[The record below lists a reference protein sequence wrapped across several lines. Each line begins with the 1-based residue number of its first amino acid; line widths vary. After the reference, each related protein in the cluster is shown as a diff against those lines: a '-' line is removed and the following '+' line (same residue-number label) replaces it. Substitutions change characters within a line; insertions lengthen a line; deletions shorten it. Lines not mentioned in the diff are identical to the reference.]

1 MQSINGKKQ
10 FWGLLCAV
18 SISLIFLFIKYDD
31 RITNFGDAAAMGAST
46 TSLFATRGEHP
57 IHCEPG
63 EALELCIKGV
73 HARVFPIR
81 ALWLGNSQLHAVNQ
95 LRAGERNAPD
105 ILAEQLAE
113 GSIDLVTVSTGNANL
128 QEHMVLFNYLLDRME
143 PNILILPVVLDDTRE
158 DGLRDYV
165 ANLLKDEKL
174 RQRLND
180 SDIGAKLVNEM
191 YRPIAAEDKKT
202 FQERSEAWINSW
214 LDRNLTLWHARPEMR
229 GDLFIWLY
237 RLRNTLF
244 GITSNSKRK
253 VIPKRYAKNMD
264 AYEAILLAAANL
276 NVRVL
281 VYFAPIGSHRGER
294 PYEESEYQR
303 FKEEIATLAQQY
315 GANLENFEDLVPE
328 PLWGQKESTTTSESS
343 ELDFMHFTAAG
354 HIIFADQIA
363 KKLFTAPIRS
373 ME

>member
-1 MQSINGKKQ
+1 MNGKKQ
-10 FWGLLCAV
+10 VLGLLGGV
-18 SISLIFLFIKYDD
+18 SISLIFLFFKYDD
-31 RITNFGDAAAMGAST
+31 EVTDFGDAAAMGAST
-46 TSLFATRGEHP
+46 VSLFATRAEHP
-57 IHCEPG
+57 IHCQPG
-63 EALELCIKGV
+63 EALELCVKGA
-73 HARVFPIR
+73 HARAFSIR

-95 LRAGERNAPD
+95 LGAGERNAPD
-105 ILAEQLAE
+105 ILAERLAE
-113 GSIDLVTVSTGNANL
+113 RSIDLITVSAGNANL
-128 QEHMVLFNYLLDRME
+128 QEHMVLFNYLLDRLE
-143 PNILILPVVLDDTRE
+143 PNILILPVVFDDTRE
-158 DGLRDYV
+158 DGIRDGI
-165 ANLLKDEKL
+165 ADL
-174 RQRLND
+174 LND
-180 SDIGAKLVNEM
+180 DKLLHTLNESDIGANLVNEM
-191 YRPIAAEDKKT
+191 LPKIVLEDKKT
-202 FQERSEAWINSW
+202 LQGRSEAWINAW

-244 GITSNSKRK
+244 GIKPSSKRK
-253 VIPKRYAKNMD
+253 IIPKRYANNMD
-264 AYEAILLAAANL
+264 AYEMILLAAAKF

-315 GANLENFEDLVPE
+315 GANLENFEDLVPA

-354 HIIFADQIA
+354 HIILADQIA
-363 KKLFTAPIRS
+363 ERLSTVPVRP